1 MEQSSTLTMV
11 EVRKPT
17 DSVYNTCTRHG
28 DRRYGDHHLL
38 YIMWRCGIG
47 RVSRQALSND
57 MGIGEGST
65 RTAISELMSLG
76 LMDSARKGVG
86 LTESGS
92 ELMTKLHIIVPRQ
105 QLDGLVDGQYNVSA
119 ILCGGAPLMTSFIS
133 TRDAAMV
140 VGAEGCIPFRII
152 DGNVNSPFYD
162 FMGYEYP
169 DLEGA
174 AKTFRMVDGDAAVVC
189 GASNITIAT
198 MSAFAGLLDLIRNSS
213 VEVPWL

>member
-1 MEQSSTLTMV
+1 MV

-17 DSVYNTCTRHG
+17 DSVYNTCVRRS

-38 YIMWRCGIG
+38 YIMWRCSIG

-65 RTAISELMSLG
+65 RTAISELLSLG
-76 LMDSARKGVG
+76 LVDSGRKGVG
-86 LTESGS
+86 LTESGA
-92 ELMTKLHIIVPRQ
+92 ELMSKIHIIVPREQ
-105 QLDGLVDGQYNVSA
+105 IDGIVDGKYNVSA
-119 ILCGGAPLMTSFIS
+119 ILCGGASCMSSVIS

-152 DGNVNSPFYD
+152 EGEVNSPFYD

-169 DLEGA
+169 DLVKA
-174 AKTFRMVDGDAAVVC
+174 SRVFRMVDGDAAVVC
-189 GASNITIAT
+189 GASNNTIAL
-198 MSAFAGLLDLIRNSS
+198 MSVFAGLLDLIRNTT
-213 VEVPWL
+213 VEIPWL